1 VARPWAAAGLSHS
14 ITGQG
19 ACACPEPTAPTTP
32 AVVLDPFSGIGTTV
46 AVAHALGPAWH
57 GIGIGLSFGYSR
69 LGYWRSHDG
78 ANAGALVKVR
88 GDAFRKP
95 EPQVDGQDDL
105 FGGVA

>member
-1 VARPWAAAGLSHS
+1 MASASASAFPSATRGSAIGVA
-14 ITGQG
+14 
-19 ACACPEPTAPTTP
+19 TT
-32 AVVLDPFSGIGTTV
+32 
-46 AVAHALGPAWH
+46 
-57 GIGIGLSFGYSR
+57 
-69 LGYWRSHDG
+69 G

>member
-1 VARPWAAAGLSHS
+1 M
-14 ITGQG
+14 
-19 ACACPEPTAPTTP
+19 
-32 AVVLDPFSGIGTTV
+32 D
-46 AVAHALGPAWH
+46 
-57 GIGIGLSFGYSR
+57 LSFGYSR

>member
-1 VARPWAAAGLSHS
+1 LTHS
-14 ITGQG
+14 
-19 ACACPEPTAPTTP
+19 A
-32 AVVLDPFSGIGTTV
+32 
-46 AVAHALGPAWH
+46 GPAQPWPWPTHSARH
-57 GIGIGLSFGYSR
+57 GIGIDLSFGYSR